1 MRNLLAFDLGA
12 SNGRAILGQ
21 FDGEK
26 LTMRELHRFENNY
39 IEMNGVFYWDLPY
52 LYNQLKQGLLAFK
65 NANVGELDCIGIDT
79 WGVDYGLL
87 DKNGQLLSNP
97 RSYRYAVDEDMA
109 EAWKTVDFPTLFAR
123 TGIATMNF
131 NTVYQLYRRRRQDDP
146 ALDAAETM
154 LMLPDLLGF
163 FLTGEAKTEYT
174 NATTSMLY
182 NPTTKDWDWQ
192 TIDALGLPR
201 KIFTK
206 LDRAGTLRGKLRPEL
221 AAELGINQANF
232 AAVGTHDTASAVA
245 AIPGTGSF
253 AFCSSGTWSLFGVE
267 TDEPIL
273 SDTVRDANFSNEG
286 TIQGGFRPLKNIM
299 GLWLIQECRRDWQ
312 KAGQNLS
319 WNDIVEEAK
328 KAEPFRSI
336 IDPDYGEFFA
346 GGRMVEKI
354 QTLCRETNQPV
365 PETVGQIA
373 RCIYESLALKYRW
386 ALERLEEIK
395 GQRIDTL
402 NIVGGGCQNKLLNQF
417 VADSIDRPV
426 ITGPIEGAAIG
437 NLLAQAMALGD
448 ITTMDEL
455 RTVTIS
461 KSYQRIKGRDVITD
475 PKTPKSNRVIQ
486 MPAFLCDEMQDYI
499 KSLYAVQPTDRI
511 FTVTKSYLHREMDRG
526 AKEAGVKRI
535 RIHDLRHSHISLLID
550 MGFTALA
557 IADRVGHE
565 SIDITYRYAHLF
577 PTRQTEMANKLD
589 LERKG
594 A

>member
-52 LYNQLKQGLLAFK
+52 LYNQLKLGLLAFRQ
-65 NANVGELDCIGIDT
+65 ANVGELDCFGIDT

-87 DKNGQLLSNP
+87 DKNGHLLSNP
-97 RSYRYAVDEDMA
+97 RAYRYSVDEDM
-109 EAWKTVDFPTLFAR
+109 EEVWKTVDFKTLFAH

-131 NTVYQLYRRRRQDDP
+131 NTVYQLCRRKREGDV
-146 ALDAAETM
+146 ALENAETM
-154 LMLPDLLGF
+154 LFMPDLLGY
-163 FLTGEAKTEYT
+163 FLTGEVKSEYT
-174 NATTSMLY
+174 EATTSMLY
-182 NPTTKDWDWQ
+182 NPTIKDWDLEIIEQ
-192 TIDALGLPR
+192 LGLPK
-201 KIFTK
+201 KIFTR
-206 LDRAGTLRGKLRPEL
+206 LDRAGSLRGKLRPEL
-221 AAELGINQANF
+221 AAELGLNQASF

-273 SDTVRDANFSNEG
+273 SDAVRDSNFSNEG

-312 KAGQNLS
+312 KAGQSYS
-319 WNDIVEEAK
+319 WNEIVEEAK

-346 GGRMVEKI
+346 GGRMIEKI
-354 QTLCRETNQPV
+354 QSFCRETKQPV

-395 GQRIDTL
+395 GEHITQL
-402 NIVGGGCQNKLLNQF
+402 NIVGGGCNNKLLDQF
-417 VADSIDRPV
+417 AADATDRTV
-426 ITGPIEGAAIG
+426 VTGPVEGAAIG

-448 ITTMDEL
+448 IKSMDAL
-455 RTVTIS
+455 RDVVRRSEPVETYCPNHTPAWEHA
-461 KSYQRIKGRDVITD
+461 YQR
-475 PKTPKSNRVIQ
+475 
-486 MPAFLCDEMQDYI
+486 ML
-499 KSLYAVQPTDRI
+499 
-511 FTVTKSYLHREMDRG
+511 SYM
-526 AKEAGVKRI
+526 
-535 RIHDLRHSHISLLID
+535 
-550 MGFTALA
+550 
-557 IADRVGHE
+557 
-565 SIDITYRYAHLF
+565 
-577 PTRQTEMANKLD
+577 
-589 LERKG
+589 ERK
-594 A
+594 

>member
-21 FDGEK
+21 FDGK
-26 LTMRELHRFENNY
+26 RLTMRELHRFENNY

-52 LYNQLKQGLLAFK
+52 LYNQLKLGLLAFK
-65 NANVGELDCIGIDT
+65 QADVGALDCFGIDT

-87 DKNGQLLSNP
+87 DKNGHLLSNP
-97 RSYRYAVDEDMA
+97 RAYRYAVDADM
-109 EAWKTVDFPTLFAR
+109 EHVWQTMDFPALFAR

-131 NTVYQLYRRRRQDDP
+131 NTVYQLARRRREG
-146 ALDAAETM
+146 DAALENAETLL
-154 LMLPDLLGF
+154 LMPDLLGY
-163 FLTGEAKTEYT
+163 FLTGAIGSEYT
-174 NATTSMLY
+174 NVTTSMLY
-182 NPTTKDWDWQ
+182 NPTTKDWDWE
-192 TIDALGLPR
+192 IIRALGLPE

-206 LDRAGTLRGKLRPEL
+206 IDRAGTVRGTLRPEL
-221 AAELGINQANF
+221 AAELGINPARF

-273 SDTVRDANFSNEG
+273 SDAVRDANFSNEG

-312 KAGQNLS
+312 KAGQILS

-328 KAEPFRSI
+328 KAEPLRSI

-354 QTLCRETNQPV
+354 RSFCRKTNQPV
-365 PETVGQIA
+365 PESVGQIA

-395 GQRIDTL
+395 GRRIDQL

-417 VADSIDRPV
+417 AADSIDRPV
-426 ITGPIEGAAIG
+426 VTGPVEGAAIG

-448 ITTMDEL
+448 IRTMDEL
-455 RTVTIS
+455 REVVRRSEAVETYTPDHTAEWEQA
-461 KSYQRIKGRDVITD
+461 YQR
-475 PKTPKSNRVIQ
+475 
-486 MPAFLCDEMQDYI
+486 ML
-499 KSLYAVQPTDRI
+499 
-511 FTVTKSYLHREMDRG
+511 SY
-526 AKEAGVKRI
+526 
-535 RIHDLRHSHISLLID
+535 
-550 MGFTALA
+550 T
-557 IADRVGHE
+557 
-565 SIDITYRYAHLF
+565 
-577 PTRQTEMANKLD
+577 
-589 LERKG
+589 ERK
-594 A
+594 

>member
-21 FDGEK
+21 FDGK
-26 LTMRELHRFENNY
+26 RLTMRELHRFENNY

-52 LYNQLKQGLLAFK
+52 LYNQLKLGLLAFK
-65 NANVGELDCIGIDT
+65 QADVGELDCFGIDT

-87 DKNGQLLSNP
+87 DKNGHLLSNP
-97 RSYRYAVDEDMA
+97 RAYRYAVDADM
-109 EAWKTVDFPTLFAR
+109 EHVWQTMDFPALFAR

-131 NTVYQLYRRRRQDDP
+131 NTVYQLARRRREG
-146 ALDAAETM
+146 DAALENAETLL
-154 LMLPDLLGF
+154 LMPDLLGY
-163 FLTGEAKTEYT
+163 FLTGAIGSEYT
-174 NATTSMLY
+174 NVTTSMLY
-182 NPTTKDWDWQ
+182 NPTTKDWDWE
-192 TIDALGLPR
+192 IIRALGLPE

-206 LDRAGTLRGKLRPEL
+206 IDRAGTVRGTLRPEL
-221 AAELGINQANF
+221 AAELGINPARF

-273 SDTVRDANFSNEG
+273 SDAVRDANFSNEG

-312 KAGQNLS
+312 KAGQSLS

-354 QTLCRETNQPV
+354 QDFCRKTNQPI
-365 PETVGQIA
+365 PESVGQIA

-395 GQRIDTL
+395 GRRIDQL
-402 NIVGGGCQNKLLNQF
+402 NIVGGGCQNRLLNQF
-417 VADSIDRPV
+417 AADSIDRPV
-426 ITGPIEGAAIG
+426 VTGPVEGAAIG

-448 ITTMDEL
+448 IRTMDEL
-455 RTVTIS
+455 REVVRRSEAVETYTPDHTAEWEQA
-461 KSYQRIKGRDVITD
+461 YQR
-475 PKTPKSNRVIQ
+475 
-486 MPAFLCDEMQDYI
+486 ML
-499 KSLYAVQPTDRI
+499 
-511 FTVTKSYLHREMDRG
+511 SY
-526 AKEAGVKRI
+526 
-535 RIHDLRHSHISLLID
+535 
-550 MGFTALA
+550 T
-557 IADRVGHE
+557 
-565 SIDITYRYAHLF
+565 
-577 PTRQTEMANKLD
+577 
-589 LERKG
+589 ERK
-594 A
+594 

>member
-1 MRNLLAFDLGA
+1 MRNFLAFDLGA

-21 FDGEK
+21 FDGK
-26 LTMRELHRFENNY
+26 RLTMRELHRFENNY

-52 LYNQLKQGLLAFK
+52 LYNQLKLGLLAFK
-65 NANVGELDCIGIDT
+65 QADVGALDCFGIDT

-87 DKNGQLLSNP
+87 DRNGHLLSNP
-97 RSYRYAVDEDMA
+97 RAYRYAVDADM
-109 EAWKTVDFPTLFAR
+109 EHVWQTMDFPALFAR

-131 NTVYQLYRRRRQDDP
+131 NTVYQLARRRREG
-146 ALDAAETM
+146 DAALENAETLL
-154 LMLPDLLGF
+154 LMPDLLGY
-163 FLTGEAKTEYT
+163 FLTGAIGSEYT
-174 NATTSMLY
+174 NVTTSMLY
-182 NPTTKDWDWQ
+182 NPTTKDWDWE
-192 TIDALGLPR
+192 IIRALGLPE

-206 LDRAGTLRGKLRPEL
+206 IDRAGTVRGTLRPEL
-221 AAELGINQANF
+221 AAELGINPARF

-273 SDTVRDANFSNEG
+273 SDAVRDANFSNEG

-312 KAGQNLS
+312 KAGQSLS

-354 QTLCRETNQPV
+354 QAFCRRTNQPV
-365 PETVGQIA
+365 PESVGQIA

-402 NIVGGGCQNKLLNQF
+402 NIVGGGCQNRLLNQF
-417 VADSIDRPV
+417 AADSIDRPV
-426 ITGPIEGAAIG
+426 VTGPVEGAAIG

-448 ITTMDEL
+448 IRTMDEL
-455 RTVTIS
+455 REVVRRSEAVETYTPDHTAEWEQA
-461 KSYQRIKGRDVITD
+461 YQR
-475 PKTPKSNRVIQ
+475 
-486 MPAFLCDEMQDYI
+486 ML
-499 KSLYAVQPTDRI
+499 
-511 FTVTKSYLHREMDRG
+511 SY
-526 AKEAGVKRI
+526 
-535 RIHDLRHSHISLLID
+535 
-550 MGFTALA
+550 T
-557 IADRVGHE
+557 
-565 SIDITYRYAHLF
+565 
-577 PTRQTEMANKLD
+577 
-589 LERKG
+589 ERK
-594 A
+594 

>member
-52 LYNQLKQGLLAFK
+52 LYNQLKLGLLAFK
-65 NANVGELDCIGIDT
+65 QADVGALDCFGIDT

-87 DKNGQLLSNP
+87 DRNGHLLSNP
-97 RSYRYAVDEDMA
+97 RAYRYAVDTDM
-109 EAWKTVDFPTLFAR
+109 EHVWQTMDFPALFAR

-131 NTVYQLYRRRRQDDP
+131 NTVYQLARRRREG
-146 ALDAAETM
+146 DAALENAETLL
-154 LMLPDLLGF
+154 LMPDLLGY
-163 FLTGEAKTEYT
+163 FLTGAIGSEYT
-174 NATTSMLY
+174 NVTTSMLY
-182 NPTTKDWDWQ
+182 NPTTKDWDWE
-192 TIDALGLPR
+192 IIRALGLPE

-206 LDRAGTLRGKLRPEL
+206 IDRAGTVRGTLRPEL
-221 AAELGINQANF
+221 AAELGINPARF

-273 SDTVRDANFSNEG
+273 SDAVRDANFSNEG

-312 KAGQNLS
+312 KAGQILS

-354 QTLCRETNQPV
+354 RSFCRKTNQPV
-365 PETVGQIA
+365 PESVGEIA

-395 GQRIDTL
+395 GRRIDQL
-402 NIVGGGCQNKLLNQF
+402 NIVGGGCQNRLLNQF
-417 VADSIDRPV
+417 AADSIDRPV
-426 ITGPIEGAAIG
+426 VTGPVEGAAIG

-448 ITTMDEL
+448 IRTMDEL
-455 RTVTIS
+455 REVVRRSEAVETDTPDHTAEWEQA
-461 KSYQRIKGRDVITD
+461 YQR
-475 PKTPKSNRVIQ
+475 
-486 MPAFLCDEMQDYI
+486 ML
-499 KSLYAVQPTDRI
+499 
-511 FTVTKSYLHREMDRG
+511 SY
-526 AKEAGVKRI
+526 
-535 RIHDLRHSHISLLID
+535 
-550 MGFTALA
+550 T
-557 IADRVGHE
+557 
-565 SIDITYRYAHLF
+565 
-577 PTRQTEMANKLD
+577 
-589 LERKG
+589 ERK
-594 A
+594 

>member
-52 LYNQLKQGLLAFK
+52 LYNQLKLGLLAFK
-65 NANVGELDCIGIDT
+65 QADIGALDCFGIDT

-87 DKNGQLLSNP
+87 DKNGHLLSNP
-97 RSYRYAVDEDMA
+97 RAYRYAVDADM
-109 EAWKTVDFPTLFAR
+109 EHVWQTMDFPALFAR

-131 NTVYQLYRRRRQDDP
+131 NTVYQLARRRREG
-146 ALDAAETM
+146 DAALENAETLL
-154 LMLPDLLGF
+154 LMPDLLGY
-163 FLTGEAKTEYT
+163 FLTGAIGSEYT
-174 NATTSMLY
+174 NVTTSMLY
-182 NPTTKDWDWQ
+182 NPTTKDWDWE
-192 TIDALGLPR
+192 IIRALGLPE

-206 LDRAGTLRGKLRPEL
+206 IDRAGTVRGTLRPEL
-221 AAELGINQANF
+221 AAELGINPARF

-273 SDTVRDANFSNEG
+273 SDAVRDANFSNEG

-312 KAGQNLS
+312 KAGKNLS

-354 QTLCRETNQPV
+354 QDFCRGTNQPV
-365 PETVGQIA
+365 PESVGQIA

-395 GQRIDTL
+395 GRRIDQL
-402 NIVGGGCQNKLLNQF
+402 NIVGGGCQNRLLNQF
-417 VADSIDRPV
+417 AADSIDRPV
-426 ITGPIEGAAIG
+426 VTGPVEGAAIG

-448 ITTMDEL
+448 IRTMDEL
-455 RTVTIS
+455 REVVRRSEAVETYTPDHTAEWEQA
-461 KSYQRIKGRDVITD
+461 YQR
-475 PKTPKSNRVIQ
+475 
-486 MPAFLCDEMQDYI
+486 ML
-499 KSLYAVQPTDRI
+499 
-511 FTVTKSYLHREMDRG
+511 SY
-526 AKEAGVKRI
+526 
-535 RIHDLRHSHISLLID
+535 
-550 MGFTALA
+550 T
-557 IADRVGHE
+557 
-565 SIDITYRYAHLF
+565 
-577 PTRQTEMANKLD
+577 
-589 LERKG
+589 ERK
-594 A
+594 